1 MEIGLI
7 ITIVLA
13 IAGWGVAFWQ
23 MCLNRKWQKKD
34 KLSDRRYEVYSQC
47 LKRFDEISTNV
58 QHTSEDLVRNKLSEF
73 AIAVLEAGTDIES
86 LTCDFQ
92 GYMID
97 YMLNAVNPVV
107 VMQRELSALKLVASK
122 ELLVIIEEMLSL
134 ATILY
139 QESIAL
145 ISKLI
150 RTNDLA
156 MWQTVDITNI
166 NVHSK
171 RFEELQNMLLCQMRK
186 EIEVK

>member
-7 ITIVLA
+7 ITIILA
-13 IAGWGVAFWQ
+13 VAGWGVAFWQ
-23 MCLNRKWQKKD
+23 MHLKHKWQKKE
-34 KLSDRRYEVYSQC
+34 KLVDRRYEVYSQC

-58 QHTSEDLVRNKLSEF
+58 QHSSEDLLRNKLSEF
-73 AIAVLEAGTDIES
+73 AVAVLEEGADIES
-86 LTCDFQ
+86 LTSDFQ
-92 GYMID
+92 GYMIN

-107 VMQRELSALKLVASK
+107 VMQRELSALKLVASQ

-139 QESIAL
+139 QEGIAL
-145 ISKLI
+145 ISQLL

-156 MWQTVDITNI
+156 MWQTADITNI

-171 RFEELQNMLLCQMRK
+171 RFEELQSKLLYQMRK